1 MSMRCSPKVDSLGNL
16 RRFKA
21 WQAPSP
27 KPLLSWLIPSTAWTE
42 LSGVGTDKFGRI
54 SQFTPFSVLSCGPSK
69 AMSVS
74 TDDRD
79 RNCLCFSRLSR
90 AFWV

>member
-1 MSMRCSPKVDSLGNL
+1 MASALAETFAIMADSFHGV
-16 RRFKA
+16 
-21 WQAPSP
+21 
-27 KPLLSWLIPSTAWTE
+27 
-42 LSGVGTDKFGRI
+42 SGVGTDEFGRI